1 MTGLS
6 FHPRK
11 RSQSRKSSQRKRQQ
25 ALSEY
30 VWTTYLPQSPTD
42 PQVKN
47 ADGSTTTRTAN
58 GTKTTRP
65 TLKRNPGS
73 GPRLATV
80 AVNNNAASKIAP
92 LTRTKTSE
100 SGKLS
105 PDEHPCASAPLSS
118 PPFAS
123 SIYCS
128 PDCAA
133 VEQHRTA
140 AVGKDLARTFTG
152 YDTDTYHHRRS
163 VDGIVTNIDIQNP
176 PYGPPSPL
184 FVSSDT
190 ESSNSIGTAP
200 DAGPASSAPKMME
213 YFRMPRQGP
222 DDAWNEVQRQRR
234 SSMNPNFRP
243 ADMVRQN
250 TQTSQYTSGMSS
262 DSLSSMWDSD
272 LYLGRSTSN
281 PGRMRMTPLSHPDE
295 VAISSGPSPIP
306 ARPSLPRSN
315 LSHTSLAASSPKEI
329 SLLQSYADALPIR
342 HGLSTSY
349 NQRPFAMPG
358 SIGMPITSPPDSR
371 RASMAGVR
379 PSYGT
384 IRAKSRQASGPT
396 WDSLG
401 KDAVREQT
409 CRNKRCTAHASPALT
424 GGLSIPQSG
433 SEHADHT
440 PRQSLRVENGQW
452 KVVHSMEGLG
462 LGKNGTI
469 RSKNRSSS
477 RSTQS
482 SNSSSEGA
490 EVNKQRSASA
500 AASSLMPPPSA
511 FATTA
516 SSPSSI
522 LTMRSPQP
530 VNTPT
535 TARPSPSGVSLPRS
549 GYSWKQFEEKGGK
562 TLPLPANLHVSNTKA
577 GLFYFQ

>member
-1 MTGLS
+1 MFRTIFISTRLIS
-6 FHPRK
+6 
-11 RSQSRKSSQRKRQQ
+11 
-25 ALSEY
+25 
-30 VWTTYLPQSPTD
+30 
-42 PQVKN
+42 QVKN

-65 TLKRNPGS
+65 TMKRNSGS
-73 GPRLATV
+73 GSKLATV
-80 AVNNNAASKIAP
+80 AVNNSAASKLAP

-105 PDEHPCASAPLSS
+105 SDEHSS
-118 PPFAS
+118 PPPFVS

-128 PDCAA
+128 PACAA

-140 AVGKDLARTFTG
+140 AVGKDFARTFTG
-152 YDTDTYHHRRS
+152 SEADSYHHRRS
-163 VDGIVTNIDIQNP
+163 ADGIITNFDIQNP

-190 ESSNSIGTAP
+190 ESSNSIGTAT

-213 YFRMPRQGP
+213 YFRMSRHGP

-272 LYLGRSTSN
+272 YHLGRSTSN
-281 PGRMRMTPLSHPDE
+281 PGRMRMTPLSHPE
-295 VAISSGPSPIP
+295 ELAASSGPSPIP

-349 NQRPFAMPG
+349 SHRPFALPG
-358 SIGMPITSPPDSR
+358 SVGVPIPSPPDSR

-384 IRAKSRQASGPT
+384 IRAKSRQAAGPT

-401 KDAVREQT
+401 KDAVREQA
-409 CRNKRCTAHASPALT
+409 CRNKRCTTHASPAPIS
-424 GGLSIPQSG
+424 GLSVPRA
-433 SEHADHT
+433 EAELADHT

-452 KVVHSMEGLG
+452 KVVHTMEGLG

-469 RSKNRSSS
+469 RSKNRSCS

-482 SNSSSEGA
+482 SSSSGEGA
-490 EVNKQRSASA
+490 APANQRSRDPSASA
-500 AASSLMPPPSA
+500 AAGLMPPPSA
-511 FATTA
+511 FSSTT

-522 LTMRSPQP
+522 LTMKTAQP
-530 VNTPT
+530 VHTPT
-535 TARPSPSGVSLPRS
+535 TARSSPSGVSLARS